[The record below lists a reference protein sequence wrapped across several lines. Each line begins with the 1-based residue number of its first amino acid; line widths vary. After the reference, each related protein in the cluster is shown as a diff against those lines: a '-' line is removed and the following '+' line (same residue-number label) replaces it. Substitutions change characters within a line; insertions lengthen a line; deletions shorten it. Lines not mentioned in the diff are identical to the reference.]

1 MWPWWQAACSGV
13 APLVMARP
21 LATSHC
27 SCRNCTT
34 TRLPA
39 SLAAQNGVV
48 PVLSIHSA
56 SAPRLFKSRAARI
69 CSSRQAWKKPVWPSA
84 STWSTSIEPSSSMRS
99 ISSRSPWRHAA
110 NQPVSTTETA
120 AVWPLS
126 RSILEDLSFQA
137 RESSDEPALW
147 PSPPGASGAAGFF
160 LASAG
165 IAACGCAASSATG
178 AAGWRA
184 RSSSAKS
191 HPLRRAA
198 AGAERGSGAR
208 ELATRQHQV
217 ATVTYLVLTMSL
229 SAQCRVQRLQTE
241 RQRP

>member
-1 MWPWWQAACSGV
+1 MNMGVAPLFARAATSTPTSSTRYLTTSMWPWWQAACSGV

-21 LATSHC
+21 LATPHC

-56 SAPRLFKSRAARI
+56 SAPRLLRSRAARI

-147 PSPPGASGAAGFF
+147 PSPPGASAAAGFF

-165 IAACGCAASSATG
+165 IAARGTG

-184 RSSSAKS
+184 RS
-191 HPLRRAA
+191 LRGEEAPAPAGRSGRGSAA
-198 AGAERGSGAR
+198 AALASALRGS
-208 ELATRQHQV
+208 TRW
-217 ATVTYLVLTMSL
+217 LL
-229 SAQCRVQRLQTE
+229 
-241 RQRP
+241 